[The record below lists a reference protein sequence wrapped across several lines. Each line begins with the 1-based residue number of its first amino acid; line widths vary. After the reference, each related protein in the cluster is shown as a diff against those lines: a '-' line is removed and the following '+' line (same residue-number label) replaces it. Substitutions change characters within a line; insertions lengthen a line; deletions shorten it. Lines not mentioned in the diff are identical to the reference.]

1 MVKGPRAKAT
11 RGRRSNKR
19 CVGAASGVEERR
31 WIMEG
36 QVVIPREE
44 TWLVLM
50 RLTGRARAGKWD
62 HGRIRYTEGEWQTW
76 LEEGRR

>member
-1 MVKGPRAKAT
+1 MVKGLRAKAT

-44 TWLVLM
+44 AWSVLM
-50 RLTGRARAGKWD
+50 RLTGRARAGKCKPWKNQV
-62 HGRIRYTEGEWQTW
+62 HRG
-76 LEEGRR
+76 